1 MGVGGGGMVERF
13 ALELGTRGVT
23 FGRVREGVA
32 LERKR
37 PSSSS
42 MGAGGVDLP
51 LMRDDFES
59 GGKCFRKAEVRPNMS
74 SVSIGWV
81 SRSESASKSESV
93 GTNDFLRNG
102 DGVRVWLYFRGRE
115 VAMGG
120 GGGGRWWWYMRKEGE
135 RSSEMSALVSVRQ
148 KECHTHN
155 TDSLSFLFFLTRIC
169 HRNILFLRKR
179 ATQRPKAS
187 KTHVNRFPFLEIS
200 HRGNPFN
207 NHSSCDRI

>member
-102 DGVRVWLYFRGRE
+102 DGVRVWLYFREGRE

-120 GGGGRWWWYMRKEGE
+120 GGGGRWWWYMRKVGE
-135 RSSEMSALVSVRQ
+135 RSSEMSALVSVRPERMSHSQ
-148 KECHTHN
+148 HRFPF
-155 TDSLSFLFFLTRIC
+155 LSFLFNEELSQKHSFSSQTS
-169 HRNILFLRKR
+169 NS
-179 ATQRPKAS
+179 APKSEQNACQP
-187 KTHVNRFPFLEIS
+187 FPFSGDLPSWESFQQSFIM
-200 HRGNPFN
+200 
-207 NHSSCDRI
+207 